1 MKDYKHSE
9 EVEQRMFHLDV
20 EALKQYS
27 REFAD
32 AFDSGRGNYSM
43 TIELAELFKLV
54 PRRYQAVKGYRRLQR
69 YLRNKGIELE
79 IVSKKTTPL
88 LTNDENENE
97 SNHEVQKIQ
106 I

>member
-1 MKDYKHSE
+1 MKYYKHSE

-20 EALKQYS
+20 ESLKQYS

-32 AFDSGRGNYSM
+32 AFDSGRSYSM
-43 TIELAELFKLV
+43 TIELAELYKLL
-54 PRRYQAVKGYRRLQR
+54 PRRYHAVKSYRRLQR
-69 YLRNKGIELE
+69 YLRDKGIELE
-79 IVSKKTTPL
+79 IVSKKTKSL

-97 SNHEVQKIQ
+97 SNHEKQKIQ

>member
-1 MKDYKHSE
+1 MKNYKHSE
-9 EVEQRMFHLDV
+9 EVEQRMYHLDV

-32 AFDSGRGNYSM
+32 AFDSGRNFGM

-79 IVSKKTTPL
+79 IVSKKTKPL

-97 SNHEVQKIQ
+97 SNYE
-106 I
+106 

>member
-9 EVEQRMFHLDV
+9 EVEQRMYHLDV

-32 AFDSGRGNYSM
+32 AFDSGRNFSM

-79 IVSKKTTPL
+79 IVSKKTKPL

-97 SNHEVQKIQ
+97 SNYE
-106 I
+106 

>member
-9 EVEQRMFHLDV
+9 EVEQRMYHLDV

-32 AFDSGRGNYSM
+32 AFDSGRNFSM

-79 IVSKKTTPL
+79 IVSKKTKPL
-88 LTNDENENE
+88 LTKDENENE
-97 SNHEVQKIQ
+97 SNYE
-106 I
+106 

>member
-32 AFDSGRGNYSM
+32 AFDSGRNFSM

-54 PRRYQAVKGYRRLQR
+54 HTTIAFI
-69 YLRNKGIELE
+69 IEECVFLAQK
-79 IVSKKTTPL
+79 VSKFG
-88 LTNDENENE
+88 
-97 SNHEVQKIQ
+97 
-106 I
+106 

>member
-27 REFAD
+27 SEFAD
-32 AFDSGRGNYSM
+32 AFDSGRGDCNM

-54 PRRYQAVKGYRRLQR
+54 PRRYQAVKSYRRLQR
-69 YLRNKGIELE
+69 YLRARGIELE
-79 IVSKKTTPL
+79 IVSKKTSPL
-88 LTNDENENE
+88 LTNDENVNK
-97 SNHEVQKIQ
+97 SNHEGHKIQ

>member
-1 MKDYKHSE
+1 MNSYKHSE

-32 AFDSGRGNYSM
+32 AFDSGRNFSM

-79 IVSKKTTPL
+79 IVSKKTQPL

-97 SNHEVQKIQ
+97 SNYEKQKIQ

>member
-9 EVEQRMFHLDV
+9 EVEQRMFHLDI

-32 AFDSGRGNYSM
+32 AFDSGRGDFSM

-54 PRRYQAVKGYRRLQR
+54 PRRYQAVKSYRRLQR
-69 YLRNKGIELE
+69 YLRDRGIELE
-79 IVSKKTTPL
+79 IVSKKTTQL
-88 LTNDENENE
+88 LTNDENENK
-97 SNHEVQKIQ
+97 SNHEKQKIQ

>member
-9 EVEQRMFHLDV
+9 EVEQRMYHLDV

-32 AFDSGRGNYSM
+32 AFDSGRNFSM

-79 IVSKKTTPL
+79 IVSKKTKPL
-88 LTNDENENE
+88 LTNDENVNE
-97 SNHEVQKIQ
+97 SNYD
-106 I
+106 

>member
-1 MKDYKHSE
+1 MY
-9 EVEQRMFHLDV
+9 HLDV

-32 AFDSGRGNYSM
+32 AFDSGRNFSM

-79 IVSKKTTPL
+79 IVSKKTKPL

-97 SNHEVQKIQ
+97 SNYE
-106 I
+106 